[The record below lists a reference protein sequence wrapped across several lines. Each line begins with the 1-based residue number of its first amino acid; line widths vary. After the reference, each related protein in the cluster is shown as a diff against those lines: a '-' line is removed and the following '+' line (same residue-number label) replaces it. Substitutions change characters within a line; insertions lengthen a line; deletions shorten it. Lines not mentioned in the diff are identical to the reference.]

1 MIENKKEFNYRL
13 FWNTRKE
20 LVLAILLFI
29 ISAMMLFSGILKQ
42 ITPIKE
48 DLAKLSDRQAE
59 LAKFTDKSNQLQQL
73 AADPNFSQ
81 ASSIDA
87 VLPSHKPLLEIL
99 SNLNVVANDAE
110 VVIKNFSLNP
120 GEIASDTTKLKKSS
134 NEQKYDYLDLDFSV
148 SGQLYKVQNFINLIE
163 QVSPISTITS
173 ISISRNIDESKD
185 ALAQADLVL
194 RTFYFTQPIKTTITS
209 PLPQISSAD
218 RQIINNINELM
229 INKVDEQKNVITGN
243 RGNLFGLQNQ
253 TAEELEQQLTN
264 SQQATEEATVNDETT
279 TNNGET
285 VNNEGTVNSELMNA
299 ILNPESVSGN

>member
-20 LVLAILLFI
+20 LVLAILLFV
-29 ISAMMLFSGILKQ
+29 ISAMMLFIGILQQ
-42 ITPIKE
+42 ISPIQK
-48 DLAKLSDRQAE
+48 DLAKLKTRQAE
-59 LAKFTDKSNQLQQL
+59 LEKFSEKSNQLQQL
-73 AADPNFSQ
+73 AVDPNFSQ
-81 ASSIDA
+81 ASSIDS

-99 SNLNVVANDAE
+99 SNLNIVANDSE

-148 SGQLYKVQNFINLIE
+148 SGQLYKVQDFINLIE
-163 QVSPISTITS
+163 QVTPISTITS
-173 ISISRNIDESKD
+173 ISMSRNIDESKD

-209 PLPQISSAD
+209 PLPEISNAEK
-218 RQIINNINELM
+218 QIINNLNDLM
-229 INKVDEQKNVITGN
+229 INKIDEQNNVITGD

-253 TAEELEQQLTN
+253 SVEELEQQLINT
-264 SQQATEEATVNDETT
+264 QQASDEATLEETEEVGSVIQET
-279 TNNGET
+279 ET
-285 VNNEGTVNSELMNA
+285 
-299 ILNPESVSGN
+299 GN